1 VKRFTFVI
9 AKFKKSSR
17 SSKSKNKK
25 MQKEEKQDLPATV
38 QGKTSKRV
46 YT

>member
-1 VKRFTFVI
+1 VKRFTFVV

-38 QGKTSKRV
+38 KGKSTKRMH
-46 YT
+46 T